1 MRLAII
7 GAVLL
12 VAGAVALATGAL
24 PLDAAGALAERVLPI
39 LGFVVAAT
47 VVAELAAEAGV
58 FTVVAER
65 LARLGGG
72 RTWVL
77 WLLIVALCVVAT
89 VFLSLDTT
97 AVLLT
102 PVVVLVAR
110 HHGLSPI
117 PFALTTVWLANT
129 ASLLLPVSNLTNL
142 LAAHRLGDP
151 DPWRFAALMAAPAVV
166 AVVVP
171 VGILAIVYR
180 RRLATRYAPIPAEPP
195 RDRVLFLVACGTL
208 VVLLPLLVSGIPVWM
223 PATGAAVVLV
233 IAFAARDRRVLR
245 PRLLPGSLV
254 VFALGLFLAVETAH
268 ALGLTAPLAAV
279 AGSGSALPDLL
290 RLASTGLVGANAID
304 NLPAYLAL
312 EPLAD
317 SPARLA
323 ALLIG
328 VNAGPLITPWAS
340 LATLL
345 WHARLTSMGVTI
357 GWGRYALL
365 GLVAAP
371 LTVGFATLTLAA
383 TGVRTRGRLTAIVAA
398 CVASSPSSRLSPPPS
413 CSPSASPR
421 PPRRRRASTSPSP
434 RLPAPPR
441 ASGR

>member
-12 VAGAVALATGAL
+12 AAGGVALATGTL
-24 PLDAAGALAERVLPI
+24 PLADAALLAERVLPI

-47 VVAELAAEAGV
+47 VVAELSAEAGV
-58 FTVVAER
+58 FSIIAER
-65 LARLGGG
+65 LARLGRG

-77 WLLIVALCVVAT
+77 WLLVVVLCVAST

-102 PVVVLVAR
+102 PVVVFVAR
-110 HHGLSPI
+110 HHGFSPI

-151 DPWRFAALMAAPAVV
+151 GPGEFAALMVAPAVV
-166 AVVVP
+166 AVLVP
-171 VGILAIVYR
+171 VVILAVVYR
-180 RRLATRYAPIPAEPP
+180 RRLSTRYVMTPADPP
-195 RDRVLFLVACGTL
+195 RDPVLFWICCATL
-208 VVLLPLLVSGIPVWM
+208 AVLLPLLVSGIPVWM

-233 IAFAARDRRVLR
+233 VAFLVRDRRTLNI
-245 PRLLPGSLV
+245 RLLPGSLV

-268 ALGLTAPLAAV
+268 AIGLTAPLEAV
-279 AGSGSALPDLL
+279 AGSGSTLPDLL
-290 RLASTGLVGANAID
+290 RLAASGAVGANAID

-312 EPLAD
+312 EPHAG
-317 SPARLA
+317 SPERIA

-345 WHARLTSMGVTI
+345 WHARLNSMGVEI
-357 GWGRYALL
+357 SWRRYALL

-371 LTVGFATLTLAA
+371 LTVVLATVALAA
-383 TGVRTRGRLTAIVAA
+383 AV
-398 CVASSPSSRLSPPPS
+398 
-413 CSPSASPR
+413 
-421 PPRRRRASTSPSP
+421 
-434 RLPAPPR
+434 
-441 ASGR
+441 

>member
-1 MRLAII
+1 VRLAII

-12 VAGAVALATGAL
+12 AAGGVALATGTL
-24 PLDAAGALAERVLPI
+24 PLADAALLAERVLPI

-47 VVAELAAEAGV
+47 VVAELSAEAGV
-58 FTVVAER
+58 FSIIAER
-65 LARLGGG
+65 LARLGRG

-77 WLLIVALCVVAT
+77 WLLVVVLCVAST

-102 PVVVLVAR
+102 PVVVFVAR
-110 HHGLSPI
+110 HHGFSPI

-151 DPWRFAALMAAPAVV
+151 GPGEFAALMVAPAVV
-166 AVVVP
+166 AVLVP
-171 VGILAIVYR
+171 VVILAVVYR
-180 RRLATRYAPIPAEPP
+180 RRLSTRYVMTPADPP
-195 RDRVLFLVACGTL
+195 RDPVLFWICCATL
-208 VVLLPLLVSGIPVWM
+208 AVLLPLLVSGIPVWM

-233 IAFAARDRRVLR
+233 VAFLVRDRRTLNI
-245 PRLLPGSLV
+245 RLLPGSLV

-268 ALGLTAPLAAV
+268 AIGLTAPLEAV
-279 AGSGSALPDLL
+279 AGSGSTLPDLL
-290 RLASTGLVGANAID
+290 RLAASGAVGANAID

-312 EPLAD
+312 EPHAG
-317 SPARLA
+317 SPERIA

-345 WHARLTSMGVTI
+345 WHARLNSMGVEI
-357 GWGRYALL
+357 SWRRYALL

-371 LTVGFATLTLAA
+371 LTVVLATVALAA
-383 TGVRTRGRLTAIVAA
+383 AV
-398 CVASSPSSRLSPPPS
+398 
-413 CSPSASPR
+413 
-421 PPRRRRASTSPSP
+421 
-434 RLPAPPR
+434 
-441 ASGR
+441 